1 MMNFT
6 IFIVNI
12 YLQMWTWPNSS
23 QASPKP
29 FGLGLNPLGCNRK
42 NFEGIYP
49 NIGIFFIKSMTFGVQ
64 YHVDSPR
71 YFDD

>member
-1 MMNFT
+1 MMNFN

-23 QASPKP
+23 QVSPKP

-42 NFEGIYP
+42 KFEGIYS
-49 NIGIFFIKSMTFGVQ
+49 NINIFSIKSIDFRCPISCQ
-64 YHVDSPR
+64 LSPI
-71 YFDD
+71 F

>member
-29 FGLGLNPLGCNRK
+29 FGRGLNPLEYNRK
-42 NFEGIYP
+42 KFELIYP
-49 NIGIFFIKSMTFGVQ
+49 NIDIFPIKSIDFRCAISCQ
-64 YHVDSPR
+64 LSPI
-71 YFDD
+71 F